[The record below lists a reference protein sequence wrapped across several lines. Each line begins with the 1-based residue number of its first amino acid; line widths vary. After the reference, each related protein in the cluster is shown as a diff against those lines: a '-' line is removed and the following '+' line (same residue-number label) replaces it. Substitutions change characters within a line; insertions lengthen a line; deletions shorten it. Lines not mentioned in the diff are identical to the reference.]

1 MPIKWKSSPRFKPAV
16 VLAKIDAARTVNPA
30 GGASFAGFDWEEC
43 QPALHSM
50 LDFPPAASEVDAT
63 SLVWRALTKVRGPLA
78 PPEFLAA
85 ANAELTTLLAAR
97 EEDYRILTSVSFR
110 HSDLPKNISSLGA
123 TIFCLARPFPMLYKA
138 RDDLIMRL
146 HTGIPPAP
154 HSYTRVIVSIKAK
167 SHDAAF
173 AKAMRAL
180 DLQRALWCLMG
191 NPRMQITFG
200 APSLKPINVVRLG
213 GHHTLHKPDG
223 KPVRDGIW
231 FEPGYVEAVAFAP
244 ENAALI
250 RKNARLATGRMRQS
264 QHGDQIASALIR
276 YVRAF
281 DEVDANSAFLRL
293 WTAVES
299 LTTPNVADYEKLVRR
314 CAFLF
319 QDGVFHRQ
327 MLEHLREYRNGSV
340 HAGEYSDRARTLCY
354 QLQLYFN
361 ALVWFHIR
369 NAMFFDSLDEANAFL
384 DTPPNKAIVARRMQ
398 IERRALRFM
407 A

>member
-1 MPIKWKSSPRFKPAV
+1 MPIKWKSSQRFKPAV
-16 VLAKIDAARTVNPA
+16 VLAKIDAARTVSPT
-30 GGASFAGFDWEEC
+30 GGASFTGFDWEEC

-50 LDFPPAASEVDAT
+50 LDFPPAASEVDAM
-63 SLVWRALTKVRGPLA
+63 SLVWRALTKVRGPLT
-78 PPEFLAA
+78 PSDFLAA
-85 ANAELTTLLAAR
+85 ANAELTALLATR
-97 EEDYRILTSVSFR
+97 EEQYRVLTSVSVR
-110 HSDLPKNISSLGA
+110 HGDLPKAFSSLGT
-123 TIFCLARPFPMLYKA
+123 TIRCLTGSFPKRYKA
-138 RDDLIMRL
+138 RDDLIKSY

-154 HSYTRVIVSIKAK
+154 HSYTRVIVSLKAK
-167 SHDAAF
+167 SQDAAF

-180 DLQRALWCLMG
+180 DLQRALWCLLG

-213 GHHTLHKPDG
+213 GHHTLHRPDG
-223 KPVRDGIW
+223 KPARDGIW
-231 FEPGYVEAVAFAP
+231 FEPGYVEAAAFAP
-244 ENAALI
+244 SKAALV
-250 RKNARLATGRMRQS
+250 RKHSRWATGRMRQS
-264 QHGDQIASALIR
+264 RYGVQIASALIR

-281 DEVDANSAFLRL
+281 DESDANAAFLRL

-299 LTTPNVADYEKLVRR
+299 LTTPSVADYDKLVRR

-369 NAMFFDSLDEANAFL
+369 NARFFESLDEANAFL
-384 DTPPNKAIVARRMQ
+384 DTPPAKAVVVRQMQ
-398 IERRALRFM
+398 LARRALRFM
-407 A
+407 G